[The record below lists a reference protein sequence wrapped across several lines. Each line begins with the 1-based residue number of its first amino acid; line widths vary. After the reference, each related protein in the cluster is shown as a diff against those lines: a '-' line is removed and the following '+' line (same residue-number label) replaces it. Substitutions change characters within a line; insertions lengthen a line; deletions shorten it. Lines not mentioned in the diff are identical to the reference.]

1 MAKVD
6 KRMGDRS
13 AAEKTLA
20 EEVLLEARGDVIFA
34 LIALSSSL
42 SAPTCFSTAVCVA
55 TPAWWMAVTSASFA
69 FLFADTCASLP
80 SYSPL

>member
-1 MAKVD
+1 
-6 KRMGDRS
+6 MGDRS

-34 LIALSSSL
+34 LIALS
-42 SAPTCFSTAVCVA
+42 APTCFSTAVCVA
-55 TPAWWMAVTSASFA
+55 TPAWWMADTSASFA